1 MNANGCDAG
10 LRAQIPVRLNTTP
23 TTRKGS
29 TQVFTPVFIG
39 QQLLNGLSFGATLFL
54 LASGLTLV
62 FGLMR
67 IVNMAHG
74 AFYMLGGYMGIVVSA
89 LSGNLLVGLIAAIAV
104 VGALAF
110 FVEFVLLRFVRGQEL
125 PEVLLTLGV
134 SFVVADICLWIF
146 GGDPQ
151 QLPVAVRPQGAF
163 TIGDFTYPWYG
174 VFIIGVA
181 ILIGISLA
189 IIQSKTRVGAIV
201 RAGVDDREMIS
212 AMGVNIRWVFTGMF
226 IVGAAL
232 AAIAGTIGA
241 GRTPILQGVQNEVLL
256 YALVVIIIGG
266 LGSIAGAA
274 VGSIAIGLIDV
285 FAKTWIPEFAYFTVF
300 LPMALVLVIRPQ
312 GLFGKAA

>member
-1 MNANGCDAG
+1 M
-10 LRAQIPVRLNTTP
+10 
-23 TTRKGS
+23 
-29 TQVFTPVFIG
+29 FIG

-74 AFYMLGGYMGIVVSA
+74 AFYMLGGYLGIVVSA

-104 VGALAF
+104 VGVLAF
-110 FVEFVLLRFVRGQEL
+110 FVETVLLRFVRGQEL
-125 PEVLLTLGV
+125 PEVLLTIGV
-134 SFVVADICLWIF
+134 SFVVADVCLWIF

-151 QLPVAVRPQGAF
+151 QLPADVRPQGAF

-181 ILIGISLA
+181 LLVGIALA
-189 IIQSKTRVGAIV
+189 IVQAKTRVGAIV

-226 IVGAAL
+226 VVGAAL

-300 LPMALVLVIRPQ
+300 LPMALILVIRPQ